1 MCRNLKYNE
10 INSCNN
16 CSLKDLEENFH
27 RKCYNKNNEKCINRF
42 INDFNRLDLCSDYCP
57 LECDSLKYEVTH
69 ILRPLLATGG
79 CSLGS
84 GYENFIT
91 YENVTRTFF
100 SIVVYFED
108 LKYTLITQK
117 PTITFLDLIFNIGN
131 ILGLFISFT
140 FITCLEIFEVFTE
153 FFFVYFKI
161 N

>member
-1 MCRNLKYNE
+1 M
-10 INSCNN
+10 
-16 CSLKDLEENFH
+16 
-27 RKCYNKNNEKCINRF
+27 
-42 INDFNRLDLCSDYCP
+42 
-57 LECDSLKYEVTH
+57 
-69 ILRPLLATGG
+69 RPLLATGR